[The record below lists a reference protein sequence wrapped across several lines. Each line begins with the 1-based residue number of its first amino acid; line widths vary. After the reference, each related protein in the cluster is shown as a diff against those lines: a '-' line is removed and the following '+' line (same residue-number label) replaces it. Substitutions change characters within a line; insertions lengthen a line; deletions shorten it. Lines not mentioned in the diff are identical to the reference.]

1 MSASLTSVPI
11 WYRVPKPFTPHFLT
25 KWLKIKR
32 LAKFLQVAFKQY
44 IICILNGA
52 GGGGRTHNL
61 KLGKLALCQ
70 LSYARIFLLYK
81 AIFAL

>member
-1 MSASLTSVPI
+1 MSASLTPVPI
-11 WYRVPKPFTPHFLT
+11 WYRVPKTLQNPHFFNQMV
-25 KWLKIKR
+25 KNQAARKI
-32 LAKFLQVAFKQY
+32 LQVALKQY

-70 LSYARIFLLYK
+70 LSYARV
-81 AIFAL
+81 